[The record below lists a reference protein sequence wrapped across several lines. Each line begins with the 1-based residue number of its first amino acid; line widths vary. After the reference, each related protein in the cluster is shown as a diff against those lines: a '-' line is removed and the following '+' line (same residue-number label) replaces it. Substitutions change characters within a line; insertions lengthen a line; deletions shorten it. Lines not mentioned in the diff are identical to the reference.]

1 MNNLPI
7 IDADQRLKE
16 TRGIK
21 GCIFGVWGS
30 GKTSLLWTLDPKTT
44 LFFDLEAGD
53 LAVKDWSGD
62 AIRPQTWE
70 ECCDFAVFIGGPNP
84 SLRSNQK
91 FSQAHFDSVCA
102 KYGDPKALDKY
113 QTIFIDSI
121 TVAGRLCFQYCLGQ
135 PEAFSDKTGKVD
147 TRGAYGLHGREM
159 ISWLTHLQHTRQKN
173 IWFVG
178 ILDEKTDDFNRKYYQ
193 PQIEGSKTGLELP
206 GIVDQ
211 VITLAEIKTDD
222 KGKSYRAFIC
232 QTINPFGYPAKDR
245 SRRLE
250 MIEEPHLGK
259 LMEKICSKE
268 PIKQILTFGSPPKLK
283 QASEDKSESK

>member
-7 IDADQRLKE
+7 ISADERMKE
-16 TRGIK
+16 TRGVK
-21 GCIFGVWGS
+21 GCIFGPAGI

-53 LAVKDWSGD
+53 LAVEGWSGD
-62 AIRPQTWE
+62 TIRPKTWE

-84 SLRSNQK
+84 SLRPDQK
-91 FSQAHFDSVCA
+91 FSQAHFDAVC
-102 KYGDPKALDKY
+102 KEFGDPKSLDKY

-135 PEAFSDKTGKVD
+135 PEAISEKTGKSD

-159 ISWLTHLQHTRQKN
+159 INWLTHLQHTRAKN

-178 ILDEKTDDFNRKYYQ
+178 ILDEKTDDFNRRIFT

-211 VITLAEIKTDD
+211 VITMAEVKQD
-222 KGKSYRAFIC
+222 KEDSYRAFIC

-250 MIEEPHLGK
+250 VIEEPHLGN
-259 LMEKICSKE
+259 LMTKI
-268 PIKQILTFGSPPKLK
+268 
-283 QASEDKSESK
+283 KSEAKPITSQLKTNFNNSNKGK